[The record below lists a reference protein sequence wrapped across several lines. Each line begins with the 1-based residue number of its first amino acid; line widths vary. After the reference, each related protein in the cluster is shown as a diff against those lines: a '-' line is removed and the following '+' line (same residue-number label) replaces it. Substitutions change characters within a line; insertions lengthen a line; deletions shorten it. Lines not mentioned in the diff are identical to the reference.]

1 MFFTILSTVEVN
13 EDVVFLTELYDRYY
27 PIMKKKAYEILQDY
41 DVVDDMIQESFVR
54 LISKA
59 TLLRSLEPHKQVSYL
74 VHTVHNTTINHAKQR
89 KRHLN
94 HTSSGITA
102 DSIEQIADKQPSIEE
117 MYSLKEDY
125 TEIAKLLSELSER
138 DQTLLYNKYILEW
151 SDHELAASMDVQ
163 AVNIRSYLTRAR
175 RRAMKLLLKKGGS
188 GV

>member
-1 MFFTILSTVEVN
+1 MFFTILPTVEVN

-27 PIMKKKAYEILQDY
+27 SIMKKKAYEILQDY
-41 DVVDDMIQESFVR
+41 DVIDDMIQESFVR

-89 KRHLN
+89 KGYLN
-94 HTSSGITA
+94 HISSGITA
-102 DSIEQIADKQPSIEE
+102 ESIEQIADKQPSIEE

-125 TEIAKLLSELSER
+125 TEIVKLLSELSER

-175 RRAMKLLLKKGGS
+175 RRAMKLLLKK
-188 GV
+188 VEV